1 MKCVRIETVN
11 KESIKSLQ
19 FPKEE
24 LLSSIA
30 KRKER
35 CNKLKRAM
43 ALGNL
48 EQEKVKIIFIDNEG
62 FKRVET
68 TIWGVTD
75 KNVILKESTLIPL
88 GRIVSVA

>member
-1 MKCVRIETVN
+1 M
-11 KESIKSLQ
+11 
-19 FPKEE
+19 
-24 LLSSIA
+24 A

>member
-1 MKCVRIETVN
+1 MKCVRIETID
-11 KESIKSLQ
+11 KENIKGLQ

-24 LLSSIA
+24 LLNS
-30 KRKER
+30 KVDRQER
-35 CNKLKRAM
+35 CVSLKRAM

-48 EQEKVKIIFIDNEG
+48 EQGKVKIVFIDNEG

-75 KNVILKESTLIPL
+75 RNVILKESTLIPL